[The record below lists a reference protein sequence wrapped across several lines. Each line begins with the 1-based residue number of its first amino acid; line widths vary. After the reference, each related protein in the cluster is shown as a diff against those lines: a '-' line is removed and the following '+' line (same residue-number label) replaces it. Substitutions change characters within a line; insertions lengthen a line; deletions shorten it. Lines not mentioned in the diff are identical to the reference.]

1 MGGNRIID
9 PVELWGKSN
18 KADQAKW
25 HPLLLHMLDAAAVT
39 SMMWEKCLAND
50 LKNDLSKTFGLK
62 QEEMGNLLAF
72 WVSLHDIGKAAPGF
86 QKKNQD
92 RFIALREMG
101 LPFQESIF
109 EDNGFHGTATTCI
122 LRKHFG
128 EAGWQMPR
136 KFRIGLAETL
146 GGHHGIF
153 PSNQEVN
160 DYNDLTVL
168 IEYKTWQ
175 SLQWEIFNRLE
186 TTIYP
191 NRPLKYPE
199 HTDEINA
206 VLLIVSGLCS
216 TADWIAS
223 NEDFFG
229 YYLEPHDLTRYY
241 ENSRIKAIEALSKLG
256 WIGWQPNGQIISFE
270 SMFPGFTP
278 NPIQQATIGLSDDI
292 RSPFLV
298 IIEAQTGSGKTEAA
312 LYLADALLQRE
323 NKSGIYLAMPTQ
335 ATSNQ
340 MFQRVSK
347 FLARRYAEQEINLH
361 LVHGKALFNPK
372 TSGFPISS
380 IWSEAGETEGNL
392 HSYSWFLPRKRTL
405 LAPFGVGTVDQT
417 FLSVLRSRH
426 FFVRLFGLSH
436 KVLVFDEV
444 HAYDVYMTEI
454 FKNLLHWL
462 QEVGTSVII
471 LSATLTKA
479 ERKDLLDAYTGKDNQ
494 VIDIPFPRITASY
507 DDQVKVIQAG
517 KAQSRTIRLTWV
529 DRSVEKISQCV
540 QEHLDEGGCAAI
552 ICNTVKR
559 AQELTTALRAAYQS
573 EPIDILL
580 FHGRFPYQW
589 RKETEDKVLDMFGKN
604 RQHRPKKA
612 IVIATQV
619 IEQSLD
625 LDFDLLISDLAPID
639 LLIQRIGRLHRHSLG
654 ANRPQKLKDPEFI
667 LSSFDTLERITSHYE
682 DSYIYFNYILGKT
695 FLALQGKDSLVL
707 PDETDD
713 LIEFVYSEQP
723 NEDPGLE
730 KARDDMT
737 KAIEKSKT
745 NAQNYMI
752 PKANKDFIGSLQNFF
767 GDDPGSLS
775 QKYIQAP
782 TREMDASLQ
791 IVCLEAKGEETMVFG
806 KNRPIDLNKDL
817 SPEEISDCLSMEV
830 TISTPGL
837 IEDLLK
843 QSDLNFPAFQST
855 AALRWHVPVFFRD
868 NACETEHYCLTLN
881 KEIGLQIRRK
891 E

>member
-1 MGGNRIID
+1 MGDNCIID
-9 PVELWGKSN
+9 PIELWGKSK

-39 SMMWEKCLAND
+39 SIMWEKCLAND
-50 LKNDLSKTFGLK
+50 LKNDLSNIFGLK
-62 QEEMGNLLAF
+62 QGEMGSLLAF
-72 WVSLHDIGKAAPGF
+72 WVSLHDIGKAVPGF

-92 RFIALREMG
+92 RLIALSEMG

-109 EDNGFHGTATTCI
+109 EDKGFHGIATTCI

-128 EAGWQMPR
+128 DAGWQMPR
-136 KFRIGLAETL
+136 KFKIGLAETL

-153 PSNQEVN
+153 PSDKEVN
-160 DYNDLTVL
+160 DYNDLAAL
-168 IEYKTWQ
+168 IENETWQ
-175 SLQWEIFNRLE
+175 SLQWEIFSRLE
-186 TTIYP
+186 ATINP
-191 NRPLKYPE
+191 NLPLRYPE
-199 HTDEINA
+199 LIDEINA
-206 VLLIVSGLCS
+206 VLLIVGGLCS
-216 TADWIAS
+216 AADWIAS
-223 NEDFFG
+223 NEDYFG
-229 YYLEPHDLTRYY
+229 YGLKTHDLTDYY
-241 ENSRIKAIEALSKLG
+241 ENSRFKADEALNKLG
-256 WIGWQPNGQIISFE
+256 WIGWQSKGDIISFE
-270 SMFPGFTP
+270 SMFPDFVP
-278 NPIQQATIGLSDDI
+278 NGIQQATMALSDDI

-312 LYLADALLQRE
+312 LYLADTLLQRE
-323 NKSGIYLAMPTQ
+323 NKGGIYLAMPTQ

-347 FLARRYAEQEINLH
+347 FLARRYAEQELNLH
-361 LVHGKALFNPK
+361 LVHGKALYNPK
-372 TSGFPISS
+372 TSEFSISS

-436 KVLVFDEV
+436 KVLIFDEV

-462 QEVGTSVII
+462 QKVGTSVII

-479 ERKDLLDAYTGKDNQ
+479 ERKELLDAYTGKDNR
-494 VIDIPFPRITASY
+494 VDDRPFPRITTSY
-507 DDQVKVIQAG
+507 DEQIKVIQAG
-517 KAQSRTIRLTWV
+517 KAQSRAVRLTWI
-529 DRSVEKISQCV
+529 DRSAEKISQCM
-540 QEHLDEGGCAAI
+540 QEHISEGGCAAI

-559 AQELTTALRAAYQS
+559 AQELTIALRAAYQS

-580 FHGRFPYQW
+580 FHGRFPYRW
-589 RKETEDKVLDMFGKN
+589 RKETEDKVLDMFSKD

-625 LDFDLLISDLAPID
+625 LDFDLIISDLAPID

-654 ANRPQKLKDPEFI
+654 AERPDKLRDPEFI
-667 LSSFDTLERITSHYE
+667 LSSFDTLEQVTSRYE
-682 DSYIYFNYILGKT
+682 DSYIYFPYILGKT
-695 FLALQGKDSLVL
+695 FQALQGKDVLVL

-713 LIEFVYSEQP
+713 LIEFVYSQQR
-723 NEDPGLE
+723 NEPPELE

-737 KAIEKSKT
+737 KAIEKSRI

-752 PKANKDFIGSLQNFF
+752 PKANRDFIGSLQNFF

-775 QKYIQAP
+775 QRYIQAP

-791 IVCLEAKGEETMVFG
+791 IVCLAARGDEIMVLG

-830 TISTPGL
+830 AISTPGL
-837 IEDLLK
+837 IEDILK
-843 QSDLNFPAFQST
+843 QYNLNYPAFKST
-855 AALRWHVPVFFRD
+855 AALRWHVPVIFRE
-868 NACETEHYCLTLN
+868 NACETEHYSLTLD
-881 KEIGLQIRRK
+881 KEIGLQVRRK